1 MARSM
6 FQRRHYTAVADILAR
21 GNREAHLDLF
31 AVGLL
36 HSLRNSFADMFKADN
51 DRFSRERFETACAKK

>member
-6 FQRRHYTAVADILAR
+6 FQRRQYQAVADILAR
-21 GNREAHLDLF
+21 ASETAQSDLF

-36 HSLRNSFADMFKADN
+36 HELRDSFAAMFKADN
-51 DRFSRERFETACAKK
+51 DRFSRERFETACTKK